1 MVKCQ
6 QVSEQSGTLLTTRER
21 VLETE
26 AKQQERWSGRKV
38 GGWGEVKSPDRDS
51 SLEQEAPQRHP
62 NSSEVIWSWFLQRLL
77 WGFSWIPRHH
87 SATSQNSVFQI
98 SLSTVVCVCV
108 HGLCGVRVLCGMR
121 VYMLWCACAL
131 WYVCVFCGMCMFCG
145 MCLCSRFCVCVF
157 CGIIHSVV
165 CVSVCLSYIFVAVIK
180 TSQSGTIYESWFF
193 I

>member
-98 SLSTVVCVCV
+98 SLSTVVCVCAWV
-108 HGLCGVRVLCGMR
+108 V
-121 VYMLWCACAL
+121 WCAYAL
-131 WYVCVFCGMCMFCG
+131 WHACVYAVVCVC
-145 MCLCSRFCVCVF
+145 
-157 CGIIHSVV
+157 SVV
-165 CVSVCLSYIFVAVIK
+165 CVCVLRYVYVLRYVSMF
-180 TSQSGTIYESWFF
+180 
-193 I
+193 